1 MELFFEGAVVL
12 MKEEFA
18 MQHNFAD
25 EGGCGILTLKKGQTT
40 DALVV
45 AMVLQLEENTQESVE
60 FVVNWGNG
68 RASICPLSHLKLAPV
83 GTVYNQWYKTSDN
96 SIFAHIEDEDIV
108 SITIEEGL
116 TLEIVTMRKYEESI
130 NRLIKSVEKGFT
142 GYEEEDKHLNTIWV
156 HAKNFFSRSRLLS

>member
-25 EGGCGILTLKKGQTT
+25 EGGCGILNLKVGQNTDTL
-40 DALVV
+40 VI
-45 AMVLQLEENTQESVE
+45 AMVLLLEENPHEVLE

-68 RASICPLSHLKLAPV
+68 RATICPLSHLKLAPV

-96 SIFAHIEDEDIV
+96 TIFAHIEDLDIV
-108 SITIEEGL
+108 TYAIEEGIV
-116 TLEIVTMRKYEESI
+116 LEIVTMSKYEVSI
-130 NRLIKSVEKGFT
+130 NRLIKAVEKGFT
-142 GYEEEDKHLNTIWV
+142 GIEDEDKHLKTIWV
-156 HAKNFFSRSRLLS
+156 HAKNFFSKSRLLS